1 MNRLSFSLPVPP
13 SVNQCYTNVAG
24 VGRVSTKKYRAW
36 KRVALPYCLT
46 VKRGIV
52 TPPYRLTISVPA
64 DMRGDIANRE
74 KPLSDLLVKARVLP
88 DDRHAER
95 VTTERGAHKD
105 GMAICRIEWGAE

>member
-1 MNRLSFSLPVPP
+1 MNSLSVTLPLPP
-13 SVNQCYTNVAG
+13 STNNCFSNVPG

-95 VTTERGAHKD
+95 VTVERGLHRD
-105 GMAICRIEWGAE
+105 GMAICSIEWRAE